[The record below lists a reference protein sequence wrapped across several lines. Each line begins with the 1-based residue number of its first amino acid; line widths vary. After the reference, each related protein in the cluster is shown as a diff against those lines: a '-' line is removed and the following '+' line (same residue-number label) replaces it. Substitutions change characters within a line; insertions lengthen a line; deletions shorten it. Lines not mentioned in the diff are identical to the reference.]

1 MIFFLFVI
9 ILAKNALTKF
19 PGIAFAMLFHIKSN
33 EYFFG
38 NTFVADNVNI
48 LYKCVLRQYSSKK
61 ALRKLY
67 PVFIIQKRYSI
78 DGCGWGCDNAM
89 PISWDCFLNTITF
102 CC

>member
-1 MIFFLFVI
+1 MFICLVSMIFFLFVI

-48 LYKCVLRQYSSKK
+48 L
-61 ALRKLY
+61 
-67 PVFIIQKRYSI
+67 
-78 DGCGWGCDNAM
+78 
-89 PISWDCFLNTITF
+89 
-102 CC
+102 